1 MRVGELSSLSGV
13 PTPTIKYYLREGL
26 LPPGER
32 TSRNQAHYDDRHLRR
47 LRLIRALL
55 DVGGLSV
62 AVARDVIAA
71 LDSPDTGIHKVLG
84 AAQQTV
90 IRTAAYCDDDARED
104 ATAEVLELVQRQDW
118 KVSADSPSVAATAE
132 VLGALRQLGLH
143 EFVDRLDDY
152 ARAADAIATTDLDL
166 VRRRPDIDGMAEA
179 VILGNILG
187 DALLAALRRLAQ
199 VHHSAE
205 LFSDAPAPPP
215 APAPPG

>member
-13 PTPTIKYYLREGL
+13 PTPTIKYYMREGL

-71 LDSPDTGIHKVLG
+71 LDSPDTGTHKLLG

-90 IRTAAYCDDDARED
+90 IRTPAYCDDEARED
-104 ATAEVLELVQRQDW
+104 ATAEVLDLVHRQGW
-118 KVSADSPSVAATAE
+118 KVSADSPAVAATAE
-132 VLGALRQLGLH
+132 VVGALRQLGLH
-143 EFVDRLDDY
+143 DLVDRLDDY
-152 ARAADAIATTDLDL
+152 AHAADAIAATDLDL
-166 VRRRPDIDGMAEA
+166 VRRRPDVDGMAEA
-179 VILGNILG
+179 VVLGNILG
-187 DALLAALRRLAQ
+187 DALLVGLRRLAQ
-199 VHHSAE
+199 VHRSAE
-205 LFSDAPAPPP
+205 LFSGGPE
-215 APAPPG
+215 

>member
-13 PTPTIKYYLREGL
+13 PTPTIKYYMREGL

-71 LDSPDTGIHKVLG
+71 LDSPDTGTHKLLG

-90 IRTAAYCDDDARED
+90 IRTAAYCDDEARED
-104 ATAEVLELVQRQDW
+104 ATAEVLDLVHRQGW
-118 KVSADSPSVAATAE
+118 KVSADSPAVAATAE
-132 VLGALRQLGLH
+132 VVGALRQLGLH
-143 EFVDRLDDY
+143 DFVDRLDDY
-152 ARAADAIATTDLDL
+152 AHAADAIAATDLDL

-179 VILGNILG
+179 VVLGNILG
-187 DALLAALRRLAQ
+187 DALLVGLRRLAQ

-205 LFSDAPAPPP
+205 LFSGGPE
-215 APAPPG
+215 